1 MNPEMALL
9 FIALEVCLAG
19 AMILIDKRFAR
30 QPVPIARMKTPDVVR
45 SRRLSQQ
52 QDPDGR
58 DT

>member
-19 AMILIDKRFAR
+19 AMILLDKRFAR
-30 QPVPIARMKTPDVVR
+30 LPAPIAVIKTPDVVR
-45 SRRLSQQ
+45 SRRQSQQ